1 MLASPAC
8 ASYLPRR
15 CLHGASFV
23 RARLEAITHRR
34 GLKSPRFHP
43 HVPLCLQV
51 IVYKM
56 KAKKHYRRL
65 NGHRQPLSKILI
77 TKIE

>member
-1 MLASPAC
+1 MAL
-8 ASYLPRR
+8 
-15 CLHGASFV
+15 GASFGQRQPV
-23 RARLEAITHRR
+23 LLACTDADAAAEFCAPMLLH
-34 GLKSPRFHP
+34 
-43 HVPLCLQV
+43 LQV

-77 TKIE
+77 TSISA